1 MSAAAPAG
9 GLHVLWLD
17 VFADRPFEGNPLAV
31 VLDAD
36 ALDDHTMGSLA
47 AELGLSETVFVLE
60 AGARLRIFTPRAEIP
75 LAGHPVVGAALAL
88 ARLGRIPSEGRTVFA
103 TGAGDVPVDMTPG
116 GEATM
121 TQPEPLLGPEL
132 DRGRTAA
139 LLGLD
144 ALAGAPQVCRTALPQ
159 AFAEVEDR
167 AALARASPDLEG
179 IAALEGVVGLAAWCE
194 DPPGVVAQRF
204 FAPLLGVPEDPATGS
219 AAGAL
224 GALRVYRGAAP
235 GRVTIAQGAE
245 VGRPST
251 IAVEVGGAPGS
262 PGDVRVGGHAVL
274 VLEAVLDRGVMG

>member
-1 MSAAAPAG
+1 MSAAAPTG
-9 GLHVLWLD
+9 GLRVLWLD

-36 ALDDHTMGSLA
+36 ALGDRTMGSLA

-60 AGARLRIFTPRAEIP
+60 AGARLRIFTPRAELP

-116 GEATM
+116 EATM

-132 DRGRTAA
+132 DRERTAA

-167 AALARASPDLEG
+167 AALARASPDLDG

-224 GALRVYRGAAP
+224 GALRVYRGTAP

-262 PGDVRVGGHAVL
+262 PGNVRVGGHAVL